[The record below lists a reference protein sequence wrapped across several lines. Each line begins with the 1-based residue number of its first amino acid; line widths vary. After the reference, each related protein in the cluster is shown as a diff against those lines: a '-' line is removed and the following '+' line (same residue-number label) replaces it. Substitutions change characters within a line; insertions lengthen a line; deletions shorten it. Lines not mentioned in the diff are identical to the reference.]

1 MVDLINEG
9 TCMIIYLEPKS
20 LFQPIS
26 SDTLYGAICSSLSN
40 LYENF
45 DDMLELLR
53 KNPPFLISS
62 AFPFVGKEGKNHFF
76 PKPIERSQ
84 KPANMDEFDP
94 KKLKKIK
101 QYRNAKYIHEFIF
114 NGWINGEMN
123 DAYLINN
130 INDYEIQDGLVFPVE
145 LDLDFSIQSLD
156 IARNSINRQSQFSDI
171 FYSSGYQYKNAG
183 LYFMVKFPNKEQ
195 ENKYKP
201 VIESAIKFL
210 GDRGF
215 GGDISSGKGHFDI
228 GDISDTE
235 IIHQP
240 EAGAKIISL
249 SHYHPHLSEIK
260 TFLEKKDL
268 WYDIY
273 TKRGRDSTGKM
284 RKQVRFFT
292 EGSTF
297 PNLNK
302 DLYGESI
309 PVGDKAVEFGYAFD
323 VIMKR

>member
-1 MVDLINEG
+1 VVDFIDEG
-9 TCMIIYLEPKS
+9 TCMIIHLEPKS
-20 LFQPIS
+20 LFQPLS

-45 DDMLELLR
+45 EEMLELLE

-62 AFPFVGKEGKNHFF
+62 AFPFVGKEGTNHFF

-84 KPANMDEFDP
+84 KATNMDDELDLR
-94 KKLKKIK
+94 KLKKIK
-101 QYRNAKYIHEFIF
+101 QYRNAKYIHESIF
-114 NGWINGEMN
+114 NGWINGEVN
-123 DAYLINN
+123 DTYLINN
-130 INDYEIQDGLVFPVE
+130 IQDYKIQDGLVFPKK
-145 LDLDFSIQSLD
+145 LDLKFSIESLD
-156 IARNSINRQSQFSDI
+156 TARNSINRLSQFSDI
-171 FYSSGYQYKNAG
+171 FYSSGDQYKNAG
-183 LYFMVKFPNKEQ
+183 LYFMVKFRNKEQ
-195 ENKYKP
+195 ETKYKP
-201 VIESAIKFL
+201 VVESAIKFL

-228 GDISDTE
+228 GDISDKE
-235 IIHQP
+235 IINQP
-240 EAGAKIISL
+240 DEGAKIISL
-249 SHYHPHLSEIK
+249 SHYHPDISEIK
-260 TFLEKKDL
+260 TFLVKKDL

-302 DLYGESI
+302 DLYGKSM
-309 PVGDKAVEFGYAFD
+309 PVGDRAVEFGYAFD
-323 VIMKR
+323 VIMR